1 MSHVLIVEDE
11 EHLAEGLA
19 FNLRNVGYDVTV
31 ARTAPAARE
40 AIGRGGVDLMILDV
54 MLPGGDGREIA
65 RDMRRTR
72 DFTPILMLTAK
83 GLTEDVVQ
91 GLDAGA
97 DEYLS
102 KPFDLDELLARVR
115 GLLRRQAWTRAF
127 AGGSARAPHIL
138 EFGRCRMNFQ
148 TFRGVGAGGR
158 EVALTQKEAM
168 LLRVLAERPGE
179 VVSRARLLEEVW
191 DAPATLQTRTMDNF
205 ILRLRRTFEEDP
217 ARPRHIV
224 SVRGAGYKFV
234 P

>member
-1 MSHVLIVEDE
+1 VSHVLLVEDE
-11 EHLAEGLA
+11 DHLAEGLA
-19 FNLRNVGYDVTV
+19 FNLRNVGYDVTL

-40 AIGRGGVDLMILDV
+40 AVARGGFDLMILDV

-65 RDMRRTR
+65 REMRRAR

-83 GLTEDVVQ
+83 GLPEEVIE

-97 DEYLS
+97 DEYLA

-115 GLLRRQAWTRAF
+115 GLLRRLAWTRAF
-127 AGGSARAPHIL
+127 AGGSERTPHIL
-138 EFGRCRMNFQ
+138 EFGRCRVNFK
-148 TFRGVGAGGR
+148 TFRAVGPKGR
-158 EVALTQKEAM
+158 EVALTQKEAL
-168 LLRVLAERPGE
+168 LLRVLSERPGE
-179 VVSRARLLEEVW
+179 VRSRAALLEEVW
-191 DAPATLQTRTMDNF
+191 GAPATLQTRTVDNF
-205 ILRLRRTFEEDP
+205 VLRLRRHFEEDP